1 MRWDYV
7 LGKFFNML
15 NTHCICLRESLSLK
29 ENWHAI
35 DVFGKRVKSLI
46 SDDTER

>member
-7 LGKFFNML
+7 LGKFFNTL

-35 DVFGKRVKSLI
+35 DVSGLFVFLARELNP
-46 SDDTER
+46 